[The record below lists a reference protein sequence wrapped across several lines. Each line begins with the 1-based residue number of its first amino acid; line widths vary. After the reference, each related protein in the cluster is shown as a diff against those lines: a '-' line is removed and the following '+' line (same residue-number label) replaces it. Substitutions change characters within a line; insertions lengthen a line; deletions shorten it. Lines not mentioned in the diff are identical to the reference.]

1 MAIDTGR
8 ASAIAADPKNKG
20 VTQADIEKEI
30 NLRNK
35 WGRMQ
40 NDSMRAYTTEE
51 LAAAASKL

>member
-1 MAIDTGR
+1 MAIDNGR
-8 ASAIAADPKNKG
+8 ASAIAADLKSKG
-20 VTQADIEKEI
+20 VTPADIEKEI

-51 LAAAASKL
+51 LAAAAAKL